1 MLVKNMTPTVL
12 LAFVNVGIALMLAGL
27 SVPLILRKVP
37 INHLYG
43 VRFPQSFKSNEA
55 WYEINE
61 FGGKALLIA
70 TVPILLVG
78 LYGFLGQPRNY
89 SLLGAA
95 VVVASVMIAGLASYI
110 KARAVDKKSR

>member
-1 MLVKNMTPTVL
+1 MTPTIL
-12 LAFVNVGIALMLAGL
+12 LAFLNIGIALLCAGL

-37 INHLYG
+37 MNRLYG

-78 LYGFLGQPRNY
+78 LYGFLEPPRNY

-95 VVVASVMIAGLASYI
+95 VVVVSVMMACLASYI
-110 KARAVDKKSR
+110 KARAVDKKNG